1 MFLILLFSIA
11 QSLEVSKI
19 NSQVYTLIPYVM
31 KITDFPEKLKGS
43 TVKEWM
49 FKDALPMD
57 KSFVKNTNL
66 EGIPQEI
73 EVSFGWTLRRT
84 NMKMYPTDLPIY
96 KNNKDID
103 LNQYTL
109 LEPFTPLAVLHT
121 SKDREWLYVQSPFMR
136 GWVKKKDVIIKEKK
150 ELLKVLSLPFLVVLK
165 PKLYIKNLEF
175 GLGAKV
181 PYLNKEGELYR
192 VLLPD
197 GSYHRV
203 SLSEGFNDGYLAY
216 SEGTVKSLLEG
227 LLGQP
232 YDWGGMHGSWDCSSF
247 IRDVFS
253 LFGLELPRNS
263 QQQSQIGI
271 KVKEGFNSYE
281 EMKNTLETLPP
292 FRTLIFLRGHVM
304 LYGGIEG
311 KDIVIYH
318 ALYGI
323 LRDDG
328 KYIKVKKIVKN
339 LLERDKLTNIYKR
352 VISVNVLE

>member
-109 LEPFTPLAVLHT
+109 LEPFTPLVVLHT

-197 GSYHRV
+197 GSSYRV

-216 SEGTVKSLLEG
+216 SEGTVKSLVEG

-281 EMKNTLETLPP
+281 EMKTTLETLPP

-304 LYGGIEG
+304 LYGGMEG

-323 LRDDG
+323 LLDDG